1 MNFACTHFY
10 PEESCEYT
18 SIFPYMHTYIYIYGT
33 RDYLR
38 FVLHYISD
46 VKFLRNVINFLR
58 VISIE
63 GKSNRFKKSN
73 LSSSNAR

>member
-1 MNFACTHFY
+1 MHSFLSGRKLRIY
-10 PEESCEYT
+10 
-18 SIFPYMHTYIYIYGT
+18 IDFPVYAYIYIYGT

-46 VKFLRNVINFLR
+46 VKFLHNVINFLR